1 MAADFF
7 EDRDKRYETLDVSI
21 SLGQQPCR
29 KNI

>member
-21 SLGQQPCR
+21 SLGQQQC
-29 KNI
+29 IFF